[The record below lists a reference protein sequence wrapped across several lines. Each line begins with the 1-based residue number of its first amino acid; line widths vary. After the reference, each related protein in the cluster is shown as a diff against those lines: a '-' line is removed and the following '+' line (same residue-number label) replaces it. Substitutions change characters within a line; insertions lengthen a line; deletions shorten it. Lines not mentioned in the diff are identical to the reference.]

1 MMINTLTGIVILANI
16 SLIIFLIW
24 NKTHP
29 TNKKRYPFGSIGLVL
44 INSLFVTWVASNSA
58 AILSNTPNTFIR
70 QIVNLCGF
78 LCQNPEIEALVDIA
92 VVLSCFSYLFL
103 VFVILIES
111 VLAKSTA
118 KIIQEMPGVLLAGI
132 WLIPMSFICV

>member
-70 QIVNLCGF
+70 QIVNLCRVI
-78 LCQNPEIEALVDIA
+78 CQNPGIEATVDIA
-92 VVLSCFSYLFL
+92 VVLSCFLYSFL
-103 VFVILIES
+103 VFCILIDGAMSKS
-111 VLAKSTA
+111 VI
-118 KIIQEMPGVLLAGI
+118 KIIQEIPGILLAGI